1 MSDQVTDQK
10 VETNQATDQKVEN
23 KKATDRATDRATKF
37 DIKHW
42 VVIYIHEFLEVF
54 ISILIIRIAMDKQI
68 DMYKIIQASAAIG
81 FITFILENYNS
92 DFKSNIKQGIT
103 FSVGSQMMSS
113 FMN

>member
-10 VETNQATDQKVEN
+10 VETNQATDQKVET
-23 KKATDRATDRATKF
+23 KKATDRATKF

>member
-1 MSDQVTDQK
+1 MSDQPTDQK
-10 VETNQATDQKVEN
+10 VETKQVTKQESKQ
-23 KKATDRATDRATKF
+23 ATKF

>member
-1 MSDQVTDQK
+1 MSDQASKQVTDQ
-10 VETNQATDQKVEN
+10 AS
-23 KKATDRATDRATKF
+23 KF
-37 DIKHW
+37 NIKHW

-92 DFKSNIKQGIT
+92 EFKSNIKQGIT

>member
-1 MSDQVTDQK
+1 MSDQPTDQK
-10 VETNQATDQKVEN
+10 VETKQVTDQASKQVTEQSS
-23 KKATDRATDRATKF
+23 KF
-37 DIKHW
+37 NIKHW

>member
-1 MSDQVTDQK
+1 MSDQPKVETKQVTDQVTK
-10 VETNQATDQKVEN
+10 QESKQ
-23 KKATDRATDRATKF
+23 ATKF

-103 FSVGSQMMSS
+103 FSVGSDRKSVV
-113 FMN
+113 